1 MWERWKDGWTQQVA
15 MRAVK
20 GGIID
25 AIDAANPGRMPRLG
39 DGAGHGHGHGHDASV
54 APFAGFLVGIG
65 KGLAVKGGV
74 SRCAAKRP
82 STSPPARAASTHRS
96 SR

>member
-1 MWERWKDGWTQQVA
+1 

-25 AIDAANPGRMPRLG
+25 AIDAAKPGHMPHLG
-39 DGAGHGHGHGHDASV
+39 DRAGHGHDASDG
-54 APFAGFLVGIG
+54 PFAGFLAGVG
-65 KGLAVKGGV
+65 KGLAVNGGV
-74 SRCAAKRP
+74 SRCAEKRP

>member
-1 MWERWKDGWTQQVA
+1 MWERRKDGWTQQVA

-39 DGAGHGHGHGHDASV
+39 DGAGHGHDASV
-54 APFAGFLVGIG
+54 APFAGLLVGIG